1 MFVEQGKIH
10 KIMPVQSGT
19 TKAGKPWHRQT
30 IVIEKESGN
39 YIDYIAADA
48 NNSTR
53 ALPDILEGDTVEI
66 GFVVASREYDGRWY
80 TDIRLIYLDHL
91 DLQGNKT
98 NDNTPYRII
107 AAAKATYK
115 AAQEK
120 AAEAE
125 ETKPEGA
132 DDLPF

>member
-1 MFVEQGKIH
+1 MFTEQGKIH

-30 IVIEKESGN
+30 IVIEKENGN

-107 AAAKATYK
+107 ASAKATYK

>member
-1 MFVEQGKIH
+1 MFIEQGKIH

-30 IVIEKESGN
+30 IVIEKENGN

>member
-1 MFVEQGKIH
+1 MFIEQGKIH

-30 IVIEKESGN
+30 IVIEKENGN

-53 ALPDILEGDTVEI
+53 VLPDILEGDTVEI
-66 GFVVASREYDGRWY
+66 GFVVSSREYDGRWY

>member
-66 GFVVASREYDGRWY
+66 GFVVASREYDGRWF
-80 TDIRLIYLDHL
+80 TDIRLIYLDHI

>member
-30 IVIEKESGN
+30 MVIEMESGN

-48 NNSTR
+48 NDSTR
-53 ALPDILEGDTVEI
+53 PLPDIQEGDTVQI
-66 GFVVASREYDGRWY
+66 GYIVASREYDGRWY

-98 NDNTPYRII
+98 PDNIPYRKI
-107 AAAKATYK
+107 AEAKAKNATP
-115 AAQEK
+115 AP
-120 AAEAE
+120 AEAA
-125 ETKPEGA
+125 G

>member
-1 MFVEQGKIH
+1 
-10 KIMPVQSGT
+10 MPVQSGT

-30 IVIEKESGN
+30 IVIEKENGN

-66 GFVVASREYDGRWY
+66 GFVVSSREYDGRWY

-107 AAAKATYK
+107 AAAKAAYK

>member
-1 MFVEQGKIH
+1 MFTEQGKIH

-30 IVIEKESGN
+30 IVIEKENGN

-53 ALPDILEGDTVEI
+53 VLPDILEGDTVEI
-66 GFVVASREYDGRWY
+66 GFVVSSREYDGRWY

>member
-30 IVIEKESGN
+30 IVIEKENGN

-66 GFVVASREYDGRWY
+66 GFVVSSREYDGRWY
-80 TDIRLIYLDHL
+80 TDIRLIYLDHI

>member
-1 MFVEQGKIH
+1 
-10 KIMPVQSGT
+10 MPVQSGT
-19 TKAGKPWHRQT
+19 TQAGKPWHRQT
-30 IVIEKESGN
+30 IVIEKENGN

-80 TDIRLIYLDHL
+80 TDIRLIYLDHI

>member
-30 IVIEKESGN
+30 IVIEKENGN

>member
-30 IVIEKESGN
+30 IVLEKENGN

-66 GFVVASREYDGRWY
+66 GFVVASREYDGRWF
-80 TDIRLIYLDHL
+80 TDIRLIYLDHI

>member
-1 MFVEQGKIH
+1 MFIEQGKIH

-30 IVIEKESGN
+30 IVIEKENGN

-66 GFVVASREYDGRWY
+66 GFVVASREYDGRWF

>member
-1 MFVEQGKIH
+1 MFTEQGKIH

-30 IVIEKESGN
+30 IVIKKENGN

-53 ALPDILEGDTVEI
+53 VLPDILEGDTVEI
-66 GFVVASREYDGRWY
+66 GFVVSSREYDGRWY

>member
-1 MFVEQGKIH
+1 MFIEQGKIH

-30 IVIEKESGN
+30 IVIEKENGN

-66 GFVVASREYDGRWY
+66 GFVVASREYDGRWF
-80 TDIRLIYLDHL
+80 TDIRLIYLDHI

>member
-30 IVIEKESGN
+30 IVLEKENGN

-66 GFVVASREYDGRWY
+66 GFVVSSREYDGRWY
-80 TDIRLIYLDHL
+80 TDIRLIYLDHI

-98 NDNTPYRII
+98 NDNTPYRKI
-107 AAAKATYK
+107 AEAKAKNTP
-115 AAQEK
+115 APAP
-120 AAEAE
+120 AEVA
-125 ETKPEGA
+125 G